1 MFRAGWCLAT
11 GDGRA
16 EARCV
21 LSRPRPCIDR
31 SVSRSPDS
39 MRMPPPACALRDQM
53 INLAPSL
60 DTVDYEAAGLATY
73 VNVTAQLL
81 AAAAWHHFRSAAH
94 LLHRHATNAGES
106 ASSPQDGAAPGRRGP
121 AAAAAAEQEL
131 LQFASTTEHGGHS
144 ARHQL
149 YSLLEHVFFFMNTS
163 QSTALALRCRATARR
178 LASDNPPHPVS
189 PSALPWLASIRLPC
203 SASPLFV
210 CRQRS

>member
-1 MFRAGWCLAT
+1 M
-11 GDGRA
+11 
-16 EARCV
+16 
-21 LSRPRPCIDR
+21 
-31 SVSRSPDS
+31 SRSPDS
-39 MRMPPPACALRDQM
+39 MRTPPPACAMRDQM
-53 INLAPSL
+53 INLASSL

-81 AAAAWHHFRSAAH
+81 SSSAWQNFRSAAH
-94 LLHRHATNAGES
+94 LLHRHTNGVS
-106 ASSPQDGAAPGRRGP
+106 DSSPQDGAAPGRRGA

-131 LQFASTTEHGGHS
+131 LQFASTTEHS

-189 PSALPWLASIRLPC
+189 SSALPWLASIPLSC
-203 SASPLFV
+203 SANLVSV
-210 CRQRS
+210 CTQRS